1 MTLYAD
7 DAVRS
12 SRKRLQSEAKEMK
25 LTSASIEAA
34 IRGLAGEDLATTQG
48 CKPADVHLPHIVC
61 RAIPLGMIGL
71 GFE

>member
-1 MTLYAD
+1 
-7 DAVRS
+7 
-12 SRKRLQSEAKEMK
+12 MK